1 MREYIDSIPDLLEEQ
16 QEVIDRVLAHYE
28 LIDDFYYNL
37 SNDDFAAK
45 WTTLAWPSKIRNL
58 VEEIEQNLEED
69 EERFRK
75 LQIADLASFSDK
87 IDSLT
92 VGFYSILQLKLF
104 NPFVFNFP
112 ILCSDDGIFLGVV
125 YRRRKSPRSS

>member
-16 QEVIDRVLAHYE
+16 QEMIDRVLAHYE

-37 SNDDFAAK
+37 GNDDFAAK

-58 VEEIEQNLEED
+58 VKEIEENLEED

-75 LQIADLASFSDK
+75 LQIADVASFSDK

-92 VGFYSILQLKLF
+92 VGFNPILQSED
-104 NPFVFNFP
+104 
-112 ILCSDDGIFLGVV
+112 I
-125 YRRRKSPRSS
+125 